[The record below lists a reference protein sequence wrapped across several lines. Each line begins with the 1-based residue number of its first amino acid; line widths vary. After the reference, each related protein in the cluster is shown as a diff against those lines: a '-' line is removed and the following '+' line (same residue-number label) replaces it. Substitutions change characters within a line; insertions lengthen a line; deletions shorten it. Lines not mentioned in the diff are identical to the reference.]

1 MPTRFLLLVFL
12 LCTYFSVSGQD
23 QPRNSSLE
31 WSEWEKL
38 FEPFEKNGL
47 NESRLQ
53 LGFHSAV
60 FRLNASMKRK
70 QEYFGKY
77 PGEGLENGI
86 YLQTRLVKQ
95 VDLRFGLFYS
105 HIHFQ
110 GENYFERQTHIF
122 DIRME
127 HLRIPIS
134 VVYTFK
140 TPYVQPQFSLGF
152 NMGGLLQSRGHSFFQ
167 KDATAQNYWV
177 STITSGLDVG
187 LVFRVPLGERWLL
200 HAGGGMSLVVLN
212 PFDNIREQQLRLA
225 LGYRL

>member
-1 MPTRFLLLVFL
+1 MSIRFLLLFSF
-12 LCTYFSVSGQD
+12 LCTIFSVSGQE
-23 QPRNSSLE
+23 QPRSSALE
-31 WSEWEKL
+31 WSEWEQL
-38 FEPFEKNGL
+38 FEPFEKPALG
-47 NESRLQ
+47 ESRLQ

-77 PGEGLENGI
+77 PGEGFENGI
-86 YLQTRLVKQ
+86 YLQTRLVRQ

-110 GENYFERQTHIF
+110 GENDFERQTHIF

-127 HLRIPIS
+127 HLRIPIN

-167 KDATAQNYWV
+167 KDAQARNYWT
-177 STITSGLDVG
+177 STITSGLDLG
-187 LVFRVPLGERWLL
+187 LALRVPLGGRWLL

-212 PFDNIREQQLRLA
+212 PFDNIREKQLRVA